1 MSLEV
6 IIGISIVVTI
16 VLVVGVKLA
25 LQKVVSFK
33 MDESTIVNF
42 LKEFGE
48 TSANEG
54 AIAAATS
61 LTVERVSEVCNK
73 SLLLV
78 ADSANEGMWYLKSE

>member
-16 VLVVGVKLA
+16 VLVVGVKLV

-42 LKEFGE
+42 LKESGGM
-48 TSANEG
+48 SASAD
-54 AIAAATS
+54 AISAATS
-61 LTVERVSEVCNK
+61 LTAERVSEVCHK
-73 SLLLV
+73 SLLIV
-78 ADSANEGMWYLKSE
+78 ESSTHQDVWCLKSE

>member
-16 VLVVGVKLA
+16 VLVVGVKLV

-42 LKEFGE
+42 LKESSE
-48 TSANEG
+48 TSANVD

-61 LTVERVSEVCNK
+61 LTAERVSEVCHK
-73 SLLLV
+73 SLLV
-78 ADSANEGMWYLKSE
+78 VESSDHQGAWCLKS

>member
-16 VLVVGVKLA
+16 VLVVGVKLV

-33 MDESTIVNF
+33 MDESTIVNC
-42 LKEFGE
+42 LKESSE
-48 TSANEG
+48 TSANVD

-61 LTVERVSEVCNK
+61 LTSERVSEVCHK
-73 SLLLV
+73 SLLV
-78 ADSANEGMWYLKSE
+78 VESSDHQGAWCLKS

>member
-16 VLVVGVKLA
+16 GLVVGVKLV

-42 LKEFGE
+42 LKESGDM
-48 TSANEG
+48 SASAD
-54 AIAAATS
+54 AISAATS
-61 LTVERVSEVCNK
+61 LTAERVSEVCNK
-73 SLLLV
+73 SPLLV
-78 ADSANEGMWYLKSE
+78 ADSANEGMWCLKSE

>member
-16 VLVVGVKLA
+16 VLVVGVKLV

-42 LKEFGE
+42 LKESSE
-48 TSANEG
+48 ISANVD

-61 LTVERVSEVCNK
+61 LTSERVSEVCHK
-73 SLLLV
+73 SLLV
-78 ADSANEGMWYLKSE
+78 VESSDHHGAWCLKS

>member
-1 MSLEV
+1 MNLEV

-16 VLVVGVKLA
+16 VLVVGVKLV

-42 LKEFGE
+42 LKESSE
-48 TSANEG
+48 TSANVD

-61 LTVERVSEVCNK
+61 LTSERVSEVCHK
-73 SLLLV
+73 SLLV
-78 ADSANEGMWYLKSE
+78 VESSDHQGAWCLKS

>member
-16 VLVVGVKLA
+16 VLVVGVKLV

-42 LKEFGE
+42 LKESSE
-48 TSANEG
+48 TSANVD

-61 LTVERVSEVCNK
+61 LTSERVSEVCHK
-73 SLLLV
+73 SLLV
-78 ADSANEGMWYLKSE
+78 VESSDHQGAWCLKS

>member
-16 VLVVGVKLA
+16 VLVVGVKLV

-42 LKEFGE
+42 LKESSE
-48 TSANEG
+48 TSANVD

-61 LTVERVSEVCNK
+61 LTSERVSEVCHK
-73 SLLLV
+73 SLLIV
-78 ADSANEGMWYLKSE
+78 ESSDHQGAWCLKS